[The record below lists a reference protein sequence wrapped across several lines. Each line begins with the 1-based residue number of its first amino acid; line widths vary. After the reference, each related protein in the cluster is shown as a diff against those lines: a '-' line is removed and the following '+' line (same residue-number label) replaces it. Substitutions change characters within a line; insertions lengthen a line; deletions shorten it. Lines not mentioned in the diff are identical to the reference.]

1 MKEQNT
7 YVKYTHS
14 EIDTLPDETD
24 WERVDALTDEDIDAA
39 ASSDPDAPP
48 TDASFWKDATVVM
61 PENMEEYTQ
70 RQIMGIINK
79 IVEESSDGSYI
90 YRGEPENHADPPY
103 CGKVSSSLWRF
114 YNKVDPV
121 VYDVE
126 EIQKSILREARNY
139 VESDKNDL
147 ELLAEIQ
154 HYGGKTNLID
164 FATDYCIALF
174 FACDGSANKCG
185 RVILLNRTE
194 EMREKYRIQEP
205 RTPQH
210 RVIAQKSIFVQPPY
224 GYIEDGDYRVISI
237 PKDIKAPMLNYLREY
252 HGIFARKIYN
262 DLHGYIK
269 HQKIH
274 RDAYIHLGRGGFS
287 NVQQIMVPAD
297 SDEAIK
303 HLSEG
308 ITHFNEAI
316 TQHPDFV
323 EAYYHRGQAYYH
335 RGFIHYLKS
344 NTKDAI
350 EDFNRAIT
358 DYTMLI
364 KLDPNFAKVYHNRG
378 HAYRWQGDYG
388 RAIDDFTRVIQLD
401 PNFAEAYHDRGR
413 VYFRQEDYGRATDD
427 FDCAVQLDPNNHI
440 FRDSL
445 LLIQE
450 RLEKLKTIGMFVAH
464 LRSNGYPNLQVDRCP
479 DIDALADPFAI
490 EHVRIDTVSEQTRR
504 DDWFMQAIDGLEEEL
519 SPYLPFRLQITLE
532 YDAVTAN
539 QNWRAINRALRNWI
553 IRESLY
559 LADGR
564 YVYNVPSIP
573 FPLNVDKDSDYEFP
587 GLVFYRN
594 QPNDDTLSHRIQTLC
609 DRAAEQL
616 AIYQESGKTT
626 VILIENNDRVLM
638 HQNRMRSAIQDAYP
652 NGPPAEVD
660 KIWFADTAEG
670 SKITFEDFTP

>member
-1 MKEQNT
+1 MDVREKIQ
-7 YVKYTHS
+7 
-14 EIDTLPDETD
+14 EIE
-24 WERVDALTDEDIDAA
+24 EKSVDGD
-39 ASSDPDAPP
+39 
-48 TDASFWKDATVVM
+48 
-61 PENMEEYTQ
+61 
-70 RQIMGIINK
+70 
-79 IVEESSDGSYI
+79 YI
-90 YRGEPENHADPPY
+90 YRGEPENHADPPH
-103 CGKVSSSLWRF
+103 CGKVSSSVWRF

-121 VYDVE
+121 ELKAE

-139 VESDKNDL
+139 VGSDKNDL

-164 FATDYCIALF
+164 FATDYRIALF
-174 FACDGSANKCG
+174 FACDGSPNKCG

-194 EMREKYRIQEP
+194 EIREKYRIQEP

-210 RVIAQKSIFVQPPY
+210 RVVAQKSIFAQPRY
-224 GYIEDGDYRVISI
+224 GYIQDGDYCVIDI
-237 PKDIKAPMLNYLREY
+237 PKDLKAPMLDHLRKY

-262 DLHGYIK
+262 DLHGYIR

-274 RDAYIHLGRGGFS
+274 RDAYIQLGHGSFS
-287 NVQQIMVPAD
+287 KAKTSLVGSASDAAVQRFTKA
-297 SDEAIK
+297 
-303 HLSEG
+303 

-335 RGFIHYLKS
+335 RGFTHYLKS

-364 KLDPNFAKVYHNRG
+364 KLDPNLAEAYHNRG
-378 HAYRWQGDYG
+378 QAYRWQRDYPSAINDFN
-388 RAIDDFTRVIQLD
+388 RAIQLN
-401 PNFAEAYHDRGR
+401 PNFAEVYHDRGR
-413 VYFRQEDYGRATDD
+413 VYFRQDDYGRATDD
-427 FDCAVQLDPNNHI
+427 FDRAVQLDPNNHI

-450 RLEKLKTIGMFVAH
+450 RLEKLKTIGMFVAN
-464 LRSNGYPNLQVDRCP
+464 LRSSGHPNLQVDRCP
-479 DIDALADPFAI
+479 DIDALASPFAI
-490 EHVRIDTVSEQTRR
+490 EHIRIDTVSEQARR
-504 DDWFMQAIDGLEEEL
+504 DDWFGQVIDGLEEEL
-519 SPYLPFRLQITLE
+519 SPYLPFRLQITLQ
-532 YDAVTAN
+532 YDAVTEN
-539 QNWRAINRALRNWI
+539 QAWRAINRALSNWI

-564 YVYNVPSIP
+564 HVHNVPGIP

-587 GLVFYRN
+587 GLVFYRS
-594 QPNDDTLSHRIQTLC
+594 QPNDNTLPNRIQALC

-638 HQNRMRSAIQDAYP
+638 YQNRMRSAIQDAYP
-652 NGPPAEVD
+652 NGPPAGVD
-660 KIWFADTAEG
+660 QIWFADTAED
-670 SKITFEDFTP
+670 SDITFEDFTP